1 MIRNRYIII
10 ANASVTLEN
19 LDNALGHDVME
30 RNGVGNVDGLLNR
43 DDGPCERTHGPV
55 LLAVGVNFTRN
66 VAPDIFHDIETIRKS
81 ESVNDIDFLAARK
94 SRVEREI

>member
-10 ANASVTLEN
+10 ANASVTPEN
-19 LDNALGHDVME
+19 LGNALGYDVIE
-30 RNGVGNVDGLLNR
+30 RSEVGNVGGLPNR
-43 DDGPCERTHGPV
+43 DNGPFERTHGSV

-81 ESVNDIDFLAARK
+81 ESVNDIDVLAERK
-94 SRVEREI
+94 SRAERET

>member
-19 LDNALGHDVME
+19 LGNALGYDVIE
-30 RNGVGNVDGLLNR
+30 RNGVGNGDGLPNR
-43 DDGPCERTHGPV
+43 GNGPSKRTHGPV

-66 VAPDIFHDIETIRKS
+66 VTPDIFHDIETIRKS
-81 ESVNDIDFLAARK
+81 GLVNDIDFWQ
-94 SRVEREI
+94 REV

>member
-10 ANASVTLEN
+10 ANASVTPEN
-19 LDNALGHDVME
+19 LGNALGYDVIE
-30 RNGVGNVDGLLNR
+30 RSEVGNVGGLPNR
-43 DDGPCERTHGPV
+43 DNGPFERTHGSV

-66 VAPDIFHDIETIRKS
+66 VAPGIFHDIKTIRKS
-81 ESVNDIDFLAARK
+81 GLVNDIDFLAARK

>member
-10 ANASVTLEN
+10 SNASVTLEN
-19 LDNALGHDVME
+19 LGNTLGYDVIE
-30 RNGVGNVDGLLNR
+30 KNGIGNVDGLLNR

-55 LLAVGVNFTRN
+55 LLVVGVNFTRN
-66 VAPDIFHDIETIRKS
+66 VAPGIFHDIKTIRKS
-81 ESVNDIDFLAARK
+81 GLVNDIDFLAVRK